1 MIMKKNTV
9 MKLENYNVVEL
20 NALELEAVNAG
31 GAIGRVIGWV
41 TGFIMRPG
49 ASDETLMNCI

>member
-1 MIMKKNTV
+1 MKKNTV

>member
-1 MIMKKNTV
+1 MKKNTV

-41 TGFIMRPG
+41 TGFIMHPG